1 MRIVLLAAIAV
12 ALTACISTLD
22 TPPSNPAGLINQ
34 RVAVMKGFAG
44 ALGAA
49 GAFAQGKGTEA
60 AAHTKLAAAYAN
72 TAKLAELFP
81 RGTAMGDRG
90 ASTSRALSTIFTNRS
105 DFDAKIEATARALGA
120 LDALVQRG
128 AKGEVARTLESA
140 KATCGSCHSKYRA
153 ADE

>member
-1 MRIVLLAAIAV
+1 MRIVLLLVFSV
-12 ALTACISTLD
+12 ALAGCVSTLD
-22 TPPSNPAGLINQ
+22 TPPSNPQGVISQ
-34 RVAVMKGFAG
+34 RVAVMKGFGG

-49 GAFAQGKGTEA
+49 SAFTQGKGTEA

-72 TAKLAELFP
+72 TERLGALFP

-105 DFDAKIEATARALGA
+105 DFDAKIDATARALGA

-128 AKGEVARTLESA
+128 AKGEIARTLESA
-140 KATCGSCHSKYRA
+140 KATCGSCHAKYRA